1 MRPGPRLLCMP
12 HRSLRDIQSL
22 DHSLTKL
29 SNGHFKHIILSG
41 DFNCPDIDW
50 ENSCIKANAQD
61 REVQQALL
69 NVACDHHLEQ
79 VHDLPSRGT
88 SRLDLVFTN
97 IPSLIKS
104 STNVP
109 GISDHDILVTDSTI
123 RPTYLKKKRRKVFAY
138 SKANWADIKL
148 DAISISANITR
159 LYNEN
164 ADVMKLWDTFK
175 TAIWQSV
182 EKHVPSKTSKPN
194 YHLPWLDR
202 NLKRLLRQKQRLYN
216 KAKITNDWSLY
227 RAHQKCCKASFKRA
241 EQNYV
246 NNIITDGIKNKSN
259 KPFWTYI
266 KSKKNDNMGTS
277 PLKQNGD
284 LICDATRKA
293 EILLNQFK
301 SVFTPKTELGDSLPG
316 CRKQTSRL
324 PPLVIT
330 SDGVANLLNE
340 INTSKASGPDNL
352 PNMYLKMCAQQ
363 LAPALALIFTKSLT
377 SGQLPE
383 DWRNANVV
391 PIFKKGNVHL
401 AENYRP
407 VSLTSVISK
416 LLEHIVCKH
425 LLDHLDRNNVLT
437 HLNHGFRKGF
447 SCETQLMVTMDD
459 LFKQYDNNIQSDI
472 IILDFSKAFDTV
484 PHNKLLYKLQ
494 TYGIDGNVLKWI
506 TSFLTKRKMRVVVD
520 GETSE
525 YASVESGVPQG
536 TVLGPL
542 LFLCYINDL
551 PDCVSSQVRL
561 FADDC
566 LLYRPIK
573 NQSDHIALQKDLQN
587 LTSWANTWGM
597 SFNAKKCYLLRSRS
611 KSSFFYTI
619 KDSILQQVKNSP
631 YLGVTISDDFKWS
644 MHVNKITAKAGAML
658 GLLKRNLKHCPME
671 CKKLGYISLVRS
683 NLEYAA
689 SIWDP
694 YQQGDIDRLEKV
706 QRRAAR
712 FISGNYTSREEGF
725 MTDLL
730 KKLELPLLESRRKVD
745 RLCYMYKILNNQLPA
760 VPRDHYLAELPA
772 RRRIKPKQYKDSTYF
787 NVIENQSSN
796 NNKALK
802 YISCKT
808 PQYRSSFFPST
819 ILDWNKLTD
828 EEVDSQTLN
837 IFRCRLTSC

>member
-1 MRPGPRLLCMP
+1 M
-12 HRSLRDIQSL
+12 
-22 DHSLTKL
+22 
-29 SNGHFKHIILSG
+29 
-41 DFNCPDIDW
+41 
-50 ENSCIKANAQD
+50 
-61 REVQQALL
+61 
-69 NVACDHHLEQ
+69 
-79 VHDLPSRGT
+79 
-88 SRLDLVFTN
+88 
-97 IPSLIKS
+97 
-104 STNVP
+104 
-109 GISDHDILVTDSTI
+109 
-123 RPTYLKKKRRKVFAY
+123 KKKRRKVFAY

-542 LFLCYINDL
+542 LLH
-551 PDCVSSQVRL
+551 
-561 FADDC
+561 
-566 LLYRPIK
+566 K
-573 NQSDHIALQKDLQN
+573 
-587 LTSWANTWGM
+587 
-597 SFNAKKCYLLRSRS
+597 
-611 KSSFFYTI
+611 
-619 KDSILQQVKNSP
+619 
-631 YLGVTISDDFKWS
+631 
-644 MHVNKITAKAGAML
+644 
-658 GLLKRNLKHCPME
+658 
-671 CKKLGYISLVRS
+671 
-683 NLEYAA
+683 
-689 SIWDP
+689 
-694 YQQGDIDRLEKV
+694 
-706 QRRAAR
+706 
-712 FISGNYTSREEGF
+712 
-725 MTDLL
+725 
-730 KKLELPLLESRRKVD
+730 
-745 RLCYMYKILNNQLPA
+745 
-760 VPRDHYLAELPA
+760 
-772 RRRIKPKQYKDSTYF
+772 
-787 NVIENQSSN
+787 
-796 NNKALK
+796 
-802 YISCKT
+802 
-808 PQYRSSFFPST
+808 
-819 ILDWNKLTD
+819 
-828 EEVDSQTLN
+828 
-837 IFRCRLTSC
+837 